1 MHFLGIFVG
10 LVNLALLAVLLWRA
24 SQSGRLADL
33 PFLNTYLVYVLL
45 GSALGFVVY
54 WYWPTAHASVYWFYY
69 VLSILVEFAV
79 LLEISDHI
87 FQPFPAIRNLGRAL
101 TILLSVTLGLTY
113 ILPAI
118 VSSQSMRLALLDFA
132 LRASLTK
139 AAILFALFFA
149 ARHLGIELGRNVAG
163 LMLGFSIYIGVNV
176 ANFAC
181 VERFGNEYA
190 SILWVM
196 SPLAYTLCLLVWIAA
211 LWEFAPMPR
220 KDRKD
225 SVAHA
230 AGADSETLAIELARF
245 NNALSRFLNK

>member
-1 MHFLGIFVG
+1 MHSLGIFVG

-24 SQSGRLADL
+24 SQSGWLANL
-33 PFLNTYLVYVLL
+33 PFLNTYLMYVLL
-45 GSALGFVVY
+45 GSTAGFVVY
-54 WYWPTAHASVYWFYY
+54 WAWPGAHASVYWFYF

-87 FQPFPAIRNLGRAL
+87 FQPFPAIRNLGRSL
-101 TILLSVTLGLTY
+101 TILLSLALGLTY

-118 VSSQSMRLALLDFA
+118 IWSESMRSALLDFA

-139 AAILFALFFA
+139 AIILLVLFFA
-149 ARHLGIELGRNVAG
+149 ARHFGIELGRSVAG

-196 SPLAYTLCLLVWIAA
+196 SPIAYTLCLLVWIAA

-230 AGADSETLAIELARF
+230 AGADSENLAIELARF